1 VSIFIAVSLQQQG
14 YSYQQ
19 GNASLI
25 LSGAALA
32 FIGVVPPV
40 GRFFTMVSFIHITQ
54 QCNNSIIADLTID
67 SVHHPQLIPD
77 SIQAAISVGIGMIT
91 ALAGATEINLIV
103 QGKYTI
109 LDMGP
114 LTDEVVIAISCLILV
129 AILMH
134 YHVKG
139 AFCTGL
145 FVGTFLWWCVSNS
158 WPTSILAA
166 PKSQA
171 TAGEISVNVVLLV
184 FNLFVL
190 YILAL
195 NGMGRSLSDLAGLTL
210 PTGAIP
216 RGGMLFIVC
225 GLLTM
230 LSGYLSGPPILISPE
245 SAAGIKAGAK
255 TGLSTVICGVLF
267 GISTFFSPLL
277 AAIPAAGTAPLLI
290 MVGVMMFA
298 NVKRINWT
306 DYKIATSA
314 YCTLFFI
321 PFTYSILRGVA
332 FGYAIYI
339 AIGLFTVDVRENYQY
354 ALEKYSTWMN
364 VTTAYAKFG
373 DVEESQLD
381 AEETGQEIG
390 QETGQASP
398 EHGSRVRSTSSSS
411 GSSMQRKRRS
421 SRVIEAMNM
430 DNLRM
435 DNISRFLDTI
445 ALSESEIEKV
455 DFM

>member
-1 VSIFIAVSLQQQG
+1 MYVW
-14 YSYQQ
+14 
-19 GNASLI
+19 
-25 LSGAALA
+25 
-32 FIGVVPPV
+32 
-40 GRFFTMVSFIHITQ
+40 
-54 QCNNSIIADLTID
+54 ID
-67 SVHHPQLIPD
+67 CIDDDTDDHLLQLIPD

-114 LTDEVVIAISCLILV
+114 LTDEVVIAIACLILV

-134 YHVKG
+134 YHIKG

-145 FVGTFLWWCVSNS
+145 FVGTFLWWCVSKS

-166 PKSQA
+166 PHSQA
-171 TAGEISVNVVLLV
+171 TGGEVSVDVVLLV

-210 PTGAIP
+210 PSGAIP

-225 GLLTM
+225 GLITM

-255 TGLSTVICGVLF
+255 TGLSTVVCGLLF

-277 AAIPAAGTAPLLI
+277 AAIPGAGTAPLLI

-298 NVKRINWT
+298 NVKRIDWV

-332 FGYAIYI
+332 FGYVIYI
-339 AIGLFTVDVRENYQY
+339 VIGLFTVDIRENYQY
-354 ALEKYSTWMN
+354 AVEKYSTWMQ
-364 VTTAYAKFG
+364 VTSTYAKFG
-373 DVEESQLD
+373 DAEESRETTELD
-381 AEETGQEIG
+381 AEGTGTEDGPEQQEG
-390 QETGQASP
+390 SP
-398 EHGSRVRSTSSSS
+398 A
-411 GSSMQRKRRS
+411 RKRRS
-421 SRVIEAMNM
+421 SFAVMHM
-430 DNLRM
+430 DMDHLRM

-445 ALSESEIEKV
+445 ALSKSEIERV